1 MNENI
6 QNVQYSERNNIGTSL
21 GKLFLIFIVSFV
33 ILELLASFILSIF
46 HINQFT
52 FASMVYEDYKI
63 LWIINSDKITKDV
76 VIFYF
81 LQFIYFFLHSY
92 IASYFAIKDTFRKG
106 RCVGFENETKLKL
119 LIAVLFP
126 ILYSIVIVLINI
138 NQINNYNLI
147 QIVMLYLI
155 ITLSKIISIFIN
167 TRKFN
172 VC

>member
-1 MNENI
+1 MNENV
-6 QNVQYSERNNIGTSL
+6 QNAQYVERNDVGTSI

-33 ILELLASFILSIF
+33 ILELLASFILSLL

-63 LWIINSDKITKDV
+63 LWIISSDKITKDV
-76 VIFYF
+76 LIFYF

-126 ILYSIVIVLINI
+126 ILYSIVIVLINDT
-138 NQINNYNLI
+138 QNYNLI
-147 QIVMLYLI
+147 QIIMLYLA
-155 ITLSKIISIFIN
+155 ITLSKVIAIFIN